1 MEDNN
6 IMNLHKLELYM
17 TNNSFEYN
25 NKSYGD
31 NYDFTKL
38 IINKQIVESIAML
51 HTNKDLKFDRDLM
64 KNCRGSNMCG
74 VYFEDLIKDICVSA
88 NSYIDV
94 IKILQFLVPENII
107 GSDCYEEC
115 NKLTHNYVEYCSHC
129 IIEDK
134 INVARAIYIMFNVDN
149 MKLLRSVF
157 YLTKSVKIAYSII
170 IESQNFIPL
179 ERRNIPTLDIIEYVD
194 KSFYHCY
201 DIIEWYYK
209 KNPHSYTKEKIDEIY
224 KLVLKK
230 DRNQLRR
237 FKSIIEN
244 LKKE

>member
-1 MEDNN
+1 
-6 IMNLHKLELYM
+6 
-17 TNNSFEYN
+17 
-25 NKSYGD
+25 
-31 NYDFTKL
+31 
-38 IINKQIVESIAML
+38 ML
-51 HTNKDLKFDRDLM
+51 HSNKDLKFDKDLLR
-64 KNCRGSNMCG
+64 NNNNEEGCRGDNMCSF
-74 VYFEDLIKDICVSA
+74 YFEDLIKDICVSA
-88 NSYIDV
+88 YSYVDV
-94 IKILQFLVPENII
+94 IKILQFLTPENII
-107 GSDCYEEC
+107 NTDSYSCCQNEC
-115 NKLTHNYVEYCSHC
+115 KKLTHDYVVYCSHC

-134 INVARAIYIMFNVDN
+134 INVARAIYIIFDVDN

-157 YLTKSVKIAYSII
+157 YLTESVKIAYSII
-170 IESQNFIPL
+170 IESQNIIPL

-230 DRNQLRR
+230 DRNQLRQ